1 MLAMPNIATVFKAET
16 ARIARKDV
24 RAEVAPPPPPRRRL
38 PRIGANSLT

>member
-24 RAEVAPPPPPRRRL
+24 RAEVVKWRRVVKDA
-38 PRIGANSLT
+38 GLTAE